1 MFSLDNE
8 RVTKGVK
15 GFLGLGSSLEA
26 GSLDETKEYFVCNEP
41 GCWIDFSAAGYLLA
55 NAFRR
60 SASTNPDS
68 LPSVKVRIVAVAVNM
83 HD

>member
-1 MFSLDNE
+1 MSCVSCFCVDNE

-15 GFLGLGSSLEA
+15 GFLALGSSLEA
-26 GSLDETKEYFVCNEP
+26 DSLDETKEYFVSNEP
-41 GCWIDFSAAGYLLA
+41 GGWIDFSAAGYLLA

-68 LPSVKVRIVAVAVNM
+68 LPSVKV
-83 HD
+83 